1 MLAKFKS
8 LMVQI
13 VFVKFFYCVS
23 ICVFSYPALFESH
36 LCTLHRR
43 FSEVRVGACL
53 PGPGSVFYAAVCV
66 IWLCLSP
73 GVIWPTGPGC
83 PQAQDGP
90 EALAL
95 AVLLSVGT
103 RAGCRRR
110 EEGCRSGRGTGSWVS
125 TSLRTSRQQA
135 RGLGALRNP
144 ACLHDGNV
152 DGTMLFSSPE
162 PQYPPLHNGGIRMV
176 VGASHGAIHRQHL
189 EQRIPG
195 TKHPEMT

>member
-8 LMVQI
+8 LIVQI
-13 VFVKFFYCVS
+13 VFLKFFCCVS
-23 ICVFSYPALFESH
+23 ICIFSYPALFESH
-36 LCTLHRR
+36 LCTLRR
-43 FSEVRVGACL
+43 PFSEVRGGHVLAWPWVRVLCSSL
-53 PGPGSVFYAAVCV
+53 CV
-66 IWLCLSP
+66 IQLCLSP

-95 AVLLSVGT
+95 AVLLSAGT
-103 RAGCRRR
+103 RAGCGKR

-135 RGLGALRNP
+135 RGPGALRNP
-144 ACLHDGNV
+144 ACLPFHM

-162 PQYPPLHNGGIRMV
+162 PQHPPLHNG
-176 VGASHGAIHRQHL
+176 A
-189 EQRIPG
+189 
-195 TKHPEMT
+195 